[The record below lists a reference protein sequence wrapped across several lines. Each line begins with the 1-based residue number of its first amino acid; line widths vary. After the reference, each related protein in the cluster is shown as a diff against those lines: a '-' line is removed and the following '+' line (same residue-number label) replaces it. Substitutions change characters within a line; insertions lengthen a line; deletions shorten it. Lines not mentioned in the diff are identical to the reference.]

1 MKTPY
6 DYQPF
11 WNSWTI
17 LREIGSGG
25 IGTVYEVTNGTDH
38 NALKFIHIEF
48 PPEVQS
54 TPEDIKQYLK
64 EAVEEIILT
73 VTLDQNPTLKNVV
86 SYFDVGSEIGET
98 SADVWIRMELL
109 EPLTERIKK
118 QGLTLSDVKK
128 IGVDIC
134 EAVSSIHTRGM
145 IHRDIKI
152 SNILCD
158 GDNYK
163 LGDFDTVIK
172 KADIDKKGM
181 AGSIHTMAPEI
192 LRGEMYGTSSDL
204 YSLGMTLYLL
214 LNDFKSPSPEQ
225 RMNGVSL
232 PKAKHAS
239 LMINSVIMKA
249 CAFKPGDRY
258 SSADEM
264 LVSLRKC
271 RGSSKVVLNAS
282 EEVPEE
288 DTSIRP
294 DFVFGEHSD
303 RVNNVTMRIDS
314 VPKKAMHSNRN
325 LFNWFFFT
333 FVVSLVPMT
342 IYLLC
347 TWFIVN
353 AATERTVF
361 THEFIFFSIVLLTS
375 LMKTVLFGNIKRV
388 YRLRALGIGIVSAL
402 VLIVAFGL
410 FALIIVSETTTIQ
423 LVPNLDLVSKIL
435 CGLSVMLGG
444 FTEHLEDKAAW

>member
-1 MKTPY
+1 
-6 DYQPF
+6 
-11 WNSWTI
+11 
-17 LREIGSGG
+17 
-25 IGTVYEVTNGTDH
+25 
-38 NALKFIHIEF
+38 
-48 PPEVQS
+48 
-54 TPEDIKQYLK
+54 
-64 EAVEEIILT
+64 
-73 VTLDQNPTLKNVV
+73 
-86 SYFDVGSEIGET
+86 
-98 SADVWIRMELL
+98 
-109 EPLTERIKK
+109 
-118 QGLTLSDVKK
+118 
-128 IGVDIC
+128 
-134 EAVSSIHTRGM
+134 
-145 IHRDIKI
+145 
-152 SNILCD
+152 
-158 GDNYK
+158 
-163 LGDFDTVIK
+163 
-172 KADIDKKGM
+172 
-181 AGSIHTMAPEI
+181 
-192 LRGEMYGTSSDL
+192 
-204 YSLGMTLYLL
+204 
-214 LNDFKSPSPEQ
+214 
-225 RMNGVSL
+225 MNGVSL

-333 FVVSLVPMT
+333 FVVSLVAMT

-347 TWFIVN
+347 TCFIVD